1 MRVVWT
7 APSVGDLERIR
18 TFIHADNPDAARSV
32 VIRLV
37 GLVESLPPMP
47 HRGRAGRLFGTREL
61 IHPDMPYIVVYRVAR
76 ESVEVLRVLH
86 ASIRW
91 PV

>member
-1 MRVVWT
+1 
-7 APSVGDLERIR
+7 
-18 TFIHADNPDAARSV
+18 
-32 VIRLV
+32 
-37 GLVESLPPMP
+37 MP

-61 IHPDMPYIVVYRVAR
+61 IHPELPYIVVYRVAR

-86 ASIRW
+86 TSIRW